1 MDQKTIS
8 NTENHLGCTG
18 VVLVV
23 FLSLWVIAFSAIN
36 ITLSW
41 TVEQVMFETSVG
53 VQDFRWINQA
63 VYALLVLVPCLLV
76 ALLSKHPWIKK
87 VSWLWMLGA
96 IFAFL
101 CIPVKTQYLYSQNLT
116 AILQL
121 GAILLM
127 LVVVKLMKARKSG
140 EPQPERSKI
149 RLVGLAAV
157 VGLGLSIPWGMW
169 GALGSILDTFLAV
182 AVGGLLATLIVQI
195 IFPTYLESAQL
206 PGSARPSGFLRD
218 GFVIAVLL
226 LMVSASIAQNGS
238 HQLLV
243 TTLPVCGWLVV
254 MFSAAGGEGNND
266 RKAAIGLILALAVA
280 LPLAFF
286 DMDELSMAITGSA
299 GEILDWSS
307 QAAFYTLLGIL
318 MVSIILLA
326 NSKVLKIIRVSG
338 KVNRGL
344 VFFALISFFLIYFLV
359 GQAGFFGDRI
369 FVILKSQAGL
379 AQTRQIEGVSDR
391 RQAVYEELVSHALQS
406 QAGLRQKLE
415 KWNLQYTPYYL
426 LNAMEVDGG
435 TLVRLLL
442 ASDPSVDRILESPQ
456 LRPLPK
462 PVQGAGG
469 DLESLPAGSTW
480 NLSMVGA
487 DRVVSELGV
496 DGSGILIG
504 QTDSGVDGRHPEVQS
519 TYRGV
524 TTGDDFNWY
533 DPWNQTPFPV
543 DRSGHGTGT
552 LSVILGENIGVAPE
566 ADWIGCVN
574 LARNL
579 GNPAKYL
586 DCMQFMLAPFPQG
599 GDPFMDGEPQRG
611 ANIVNNSWGC
621 PEIEGCDPRIFEPA
635 MTAMKVAGV
644 FMSSAAGNS
653 GNYGCGTVSD
663 PLAIYADVFTT
674 GSVGLTGNLSSFS
687 SIGPVIV
694 DGSGRTKPDL
704 LAPGEGVTVAFPGGG
719 YSVVSGTSFAA
730 PHLSGIVAL
739 MWSANPAL
747 IGDIDGTTRILLE
760 TAQSYAGEPPVC
772 GDKAAATGAG
782 IVDAY
787 AAVKAALEY

>member
-1 MDQKTIS
+1 MIHKSIEKS
-8 NTENHLGCTG
+8 ENRIGCGG
-18 VVLVV
+18 VALLLS
-23 FLSLWVIAFSAIN
+23 LSLWVIGFSALN
-36 ITLSW
+36 VSLSW
-41 TVEQVMFETSVG
+41 TVEQVMFETSIG

-63 VYALLVLVPCLLV
+63 IFALLVLIPCILV
-76 ALLSKHPWIKK
+76 YLFSNHPWIKK
-87 VSWLWMLGA
+87 VSWLWMFGA
-96 IFAFL
+96 IFSFL
-101 CIPVKTQYLYSQNLT
+101 CIPVKTLYLNEQNLT
-116 AILQL
+116 SLLQI

-127 LVVVKLMKARKSG
+127 LVVLKLLKARTND
-140 EPQPERSKI
+140 EPQSERKKTW
-149 RLVGLAAV
+149 LVGLAAI
-157 VGLGLSIPWGMW
+157 VGLGLSIPWVMW
-169 GALGSILDTFLAV
+169 GSLGSILDTFLAV
-182 AVGGLLATLIVQI
+182 VVGGLLAILIVQI
-195 IFPTYLESAQL
+195 IFPGYLD
-206 PGSARPSGFLRD
+206 GSSLSGHIHSPKLIRD
-218 GFVIAVLL
+218 GFVIAVFL
-226 LMVSASIAQNGS
+226 LMVCASISQNGS
-238 HQLLV
+238 QQLLV
-243 TTLPVCGWLVV
+243 MTLPVCGWLVV
-254 MFSAAGGEGNND
+254 MFSVAGGEREVG
-266 RKAAIGLILALAVA
+266 RKTAAGLILSLAVA

-299 GEILDWSS
+299 GEILDWAT

-318 MVSIILLA
+318 MISIILLA
-326 NSKVLKIIRVSG
+326 NSKVLKIINISQ

-344 VFFALISFFLIYFLV
+344 VFFASISFFLIYFLLGQV
-359 GQAGFFGDRI
+359 GFYGDRV
-369 FVILKSQAGL
+369 FVILKSQADL
-379 AQTRQIEGVSDR
+379 VQTGQLENVSER
-391 RQAVYEELVSHALQS
+391 RQAVYDGLVSHALQS

-415 KWNLQYTPYYL
+415 KWNLKYTSYYL
-426 LNAMEVDGG
+426 LNAIEVDGG
-435 TLVRLLL
+435 MLVRLLL
-442 ASDPSVDRILESPQ
+442 ASDPAVDRILESPQ

-462 PVQGAGG
+462 PVQEPAGNL
-469 DLESLPAGSTW
+469 DTLPAGSTW
-480 NLSMVGA
+480 NLSMIGA
-487 DRVVSELGV
+487 DRVAMELGV

-504 QTDSGVDGRHPEVQS
+504 QSDSGVDGRHPEVQS

-524 TTGDDFNWY
+524 STGDDLNWF
-533 DPWNQTPFPV
+533 DPWNLTPFPV
-543 DRSGHGTGT
+543 DQSGHGTGT
-552 LSVILGENIGVAPE
+552 LSVILGENTGVSPGAE
-566 ADWIGCVN
+566 WIGCVN

-599 GDPFMDGEPQRG
+599 GDSFKDGNPLLG

-635 MTAMKVAGV
+635 MAAMKVAGV

-663 PLAIYADVFTT
+663 PLAIYEDVFTT
-674 GSVGLTGNLSSFS
+674 GSVDLTGNLSSFS

-704 LAPGEGVTVAFPGGG
+704 LAPGEGVTVAYPGGG

-747 IGDIDGTTRILLE
+747 IGDIDATTQILLE
-760 TAQSYAGEPPVC
+760 TAQRYVGQPPAC
-772 GDKAAATGAG
+772 GDDTAATGAG